1 MSERRDWIL
10 QQMGITQWQL
20 RQPAALQGDAAV
32 RVDAQIQLIVVAAEL
47 PTGRLFEDVL
57 RTLQVTSEHVCHVRP
72 AQYDFLHVEHACWL
86 WLMGSEGV
94 PLSGCRQL
102 YSAALSTLVD
112 SDVAKKQLWQQIVG
126 YERQSVSA

>member
-57 RTLQVTSEHVCHVRP
+57 RTLQVT
-72 AQYDFLHVEHACWL
+72 
-86 WLMGSEGV
+86 
-94 PLSGCRQL
+94 
-102 YSAALSTLVD
+102 
-112 SDVAKKQLWQQIVG
+112 
-126 YERQSVSA
+126 